1 MHFNEC
7 IWLSIK
13 SESVGSACWTHK
25 RTMLS
30 VGGAIHSYTCHHSPL
45 LMLSVFGL
53 RCSILR
59 TYRQNIHPFISPTKH
74 TQYTLTTHGLL
85 YVVSRC
91 ADVCVCVCYSYAVT
105 CILGRALHST
115 LRPHTDGMN
124 ETCAANRIYSPH
136 VYWIPYSPIQMVY
149 CHFEWEYDSPLSFN
163 MIPAALIQQSHV
175 CVKMRIPKITVDVR
189 LIICNDRN
197 ALFRPAVN
205 WCLSHVSVEI
215 I

>member
-30 VGGAIHSYTCHHSPL
+30 VGGAIHSNTCHHSPL

-59 TYRQNIHPFISPTKH
+59 TYRQNIHPFISPTMH

-91 ADVCVCVCYSYAVT
+91 ADVCVCVCVIHTQLHVYLEGL
-105 CILGRALHST
+105 CIRHCGRIQTVWTKRVLPIGFILRMCIEFHTVQYKWYIATLNGNMTLLFHST
-115 LRPHTDGMN
+115 W
-124 ETCAANRIYSPH
+124 Y
-136 VYWIPYSPIQMVY
+136 
-149 CHFEWEYDSPLSFN
+149 PL
-163 MIPAALIQQSHV
+163 L
-175 CVKMRIPKITVDVR
+175 
-189 LIICNDRN
+189 
-197 ALFRPAVN
+197 
-205 WCLSHVSVEI
+205 
-215 I
+215 